1 MMDSRIKTYGRQ
13 AWLGA
18 KMANAST
25 AYGIKP
31 SIKRTLYVLDE
42 INVLVWFFLA
52 HEFITTFLKARRRT
66 LGKVALVSGGQKQ
79 RIANA
84 RAIARDPEILLLDEA
99 TSALDTKSEG
109 VVQAALDKATQGLTT
124 LIIAHQ
130 PSTITTLSLPLP
142 QHAGVRRRAGFW
154 SLIYLMLAFVQLL
167 ALISQG
173 IAFSYCA
180 DRPPNR
186 ARA

>member
-1 MMDSRIKTYGRQ
+1 
-13 AWLGA
+13 
-18 KMANAST
+18 MANAST

-31 SIKRTLYVLDE
+31 SLKHTLYVLDE

-52 HEFITTFLKARRRT
+52 HEFITILPEGSETDMGEIR
-66 LGKVALVSGGQKQ
+66 G
-79 RIANA
+79 
-84 RAIARDPEILLLDEA
+84 PEILLLDEA
-99 TSALDTKSEG
+99 TSALATKSEG
-109 VVQAALDKATQGLTT
+109 VVQAALDKATKGLTT

-130 PSTITTLSLPLP
+130 PSNITTLSLPLP
-142 QHAGVRRRAGFW
+142 QHAEIRRRANFW

-186 ARA
+186 ARD